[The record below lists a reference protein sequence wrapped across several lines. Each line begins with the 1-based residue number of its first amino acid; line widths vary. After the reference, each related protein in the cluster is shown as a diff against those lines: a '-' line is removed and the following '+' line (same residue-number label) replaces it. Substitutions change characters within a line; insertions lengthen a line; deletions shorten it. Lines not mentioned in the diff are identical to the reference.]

1 MRWRQN
7 GAGASISGQDAIR
20 ALRRSSPGL
29 GIVAH
34 GERPERHIASAAMQA
49 GASAYVART
58 AGTAE
63 LRRAVAA
70 AAAQE
75 SYVDPA
81 VPPKGSR
88 GKLTRRQREILQLL
102 ADGESTTVAAR
113 ELDLS
118 EETVKTHIKT
128 ALARLGAR
136 NRTHAVGDRP
146 ARVPDRLAPGLDGA
160 LDPAA
165 VAGGEHRL
173 GAVDGADLAVDVV
186 EVGADGR
193 DRELHLAGDLLVDH
207 ALGEVAEDVELT
219 GRERAGLA
227 DPGGVL
233 ARPAAARREGRAE
246 PSGPRPQR
254 SALARSRSGEIASPW
269 E

>member
-1 MRWRQN
+1 VVDGHPLVRLGVRGVLEDAFEVHESGSREEAVDLVRDIDDFDVAIVDMRWRQN
-7 GAGASISGQDAIR
+7 GGDTSISGQEAIQ
-20 ALRRSSPGL
+20 AMHRSSPVL

-34 GERPERHIASAAMQA
+34 GERPERHIANAALQA

-63 LRRAVAA
+63 LRLAVAA

-75 SYVDPA
+75 SYVDPS

-136 NRTHAVGDRP
+136 NRTHAV
-146 ARVPDRLAPGLDGA
+146 AIA
-160 LDPAA
+160 L
-165 VAGGEHRL
+165 
-173 GAVDGADLAVDVV
+173 
-186 EVGADGR
+186 
-193 DRELHLAGDLLVDH
+193 RESLVD
-207 ALGEVAEDVELT
+207 
-219 GRERAGLA
+219 
-227 DPGGVL
+227 
-233 ARPAAARREGRAE
+233 
-246 PSGPRPQR
+246 
-254 SALARSRSGEIASPW
+254 
-269 E
+269 